1 MQHFLRNGY
10 RVVQR
15 RCFIF
20 IIIITINPTYMV
32 IRNAF
37 SFVKNLTKCIII
49 DAILAL
55 TISPYSDYD
64 ERKCTPLILL
74 SGNAKLALHIK
85 ICFIAELEQRHHFCR
100 EHLTFKFSQTG
111 KKFSTDVRNRS
122 LLLVP
127 HNTPL
132 LLLSHGS
139 RNATLLLLQSQLF
152 CISVLI
158 KKALQ

>member
-74 SGNAKLALHIK
+74 SGSAKN
-85 ICFIAELEQRHHFCR
+85 
-100 EHLTFKFSQTG
+100 S
-111 KKFSTDVRNRS
+111 VS
-122 LLLVP
+122 LK
-127 HNTPL
+127 N
-132 LLLSHGS
+132 
-139 RNATLLLLQSQLF
+139 LF
-152 CISVLI
+152 CC
-158 KKALQ
+158 